1 MRSYKFYSSVTFK
14 IFAAM
19 VLIAVV
25 PVVASLVIFDR
36 ISTFNQDLQ
45 EDAAES
51 IDGVSEIYRAWVKA
65 ESSRID
71 LIQKNLALQTDT
83 LLDKHQVIRVADIY
97 RSEGFQKDLQTLF
110 DETVASD
117 ALIADIRLIHNME
130 PVVQANRGQMPREQ
144 YNFQAVT
151 VPVAIYSR
159 FADKAQFGGETATD
173 ETIPVLVAQPVN
185 EGGALALP
193 DSLPESLP
201 IRNALPES
209 ADGLVETMPMVSS
222 RGVHLVIMFA
232 IEKAQNA
239 RYEKLGQ
246 KRHRHEAISAM
257 QADETTRVTS
267 LYQSIFF
274 SIAALVFVLAIGAAF
289 FIAYPISR
297 RISALTEKTK
307 RLADGD
313 LNAKVEVKGKDQIA
327 FLMTQFNTMVDDVRT
342 AQESKAYIERM
353 QAWQE
358 VARRLAHEIK
368 NPLTPIVLAVQQLD
382 KKFDDYTERPQ
393 KYRKLLTD
401 VVEIVNEETGTLHK
415 LVKNFS
421 EFARLPIPEK
431 KDTCL
436 YDFVRQTVE
445 QNPQFAE
452 QALRITVHEA
462 EGQAA
467 QEHVDID
474 HELMRRVLVNII
486 RNGIEAA
493 HNAQFEPEIDI
504 YVTHLVNDAHR
515 KLNIRI
521 LDNGPG
527 LTDDQKA
534 KLFMPYFTTKSDGTG
549 LGLAIVRKI
558 IEDHDGRIQL
568 NNREDGERGTQADIA
583 L

>member
-19 VLIAVV
+19 LLIAVV
-25 PVVASLVIFDR
+25 PVVATLVIFDR
-36 ISTFNQDLQ
+36 ISEFNQDLQ
-45 EDAAES
+45 EEAAES

-65 ESSRID
+65 ESSRIE
-71 LIQKNLALQTDT
+71 LIQKNLALQTDA
-83 LLDKHQVIRVADIY
+83 LLDKHQVVRVADI
-97 RSEGFQKDLQTLF
+97 FQSHSFQQDLQKLF

-117 ALIADIRLIHNME
+117 AMIADIRLIFNME
-130 PVVQANRGQMPREQ
+130 PVVQASRSQMSRSE

-159 FADKAQFGGETATD
+159 FADRAQFGGNLPAD
-173 ETIPVLVAQPVN
+173 ETIPVLIAQPV
-185 EGGALALP
+185 GDSGTLALP
-193 DSLPESLP
+193 DTLPDSQAVLPE
-201 IRNALPES
+201 
-209 ADGLVETMPMVSS
+209 TMRGYAENDAPMAST
-222 RGVHLVIMFA
+222 RGVHLVLMFA

-239 RYEKLGQ
+239 RYEQLGE
-246 KRHRHEAISAM
+246 KRYRHDAISAM

-267 LYQSIFF
+267 LYQAIFF
-274 SIAALVFVLAIGAAF
+274 SIAALVFILAIGAAF
-289 FIAYPISR
+289 FIAFPISQ

-307 RLADGD
+307 LLADGD
-313 LNAKVEVKGKDQIA
+313 LNAKVHVKGKDQIA

-382 KKFDDYTERPQ
+382 KKFDDYINRPQ

-401 VVEIVNEETGTLHK
+401 AVEIVNEETGTLHK

-421 EFARLPIPEK
+421 EFARMPIPEK

-436 YDFVRQTVE
+436 YEFVRQTVE

-452 QALRITVHEA
+452 QTQRITIHEA
-462 EGQAA
+462 AENAA
-467 QEHVDID
+467 HAHIDID

-493 HNAQFEPEIDI
+493 QNAQFEPEIDI
-504 YVTHLVNDAHR
+504 EVSHLENDAHHQ
-515 KLNIRI
+515 LNIRI

-527 LTDDQKA
+527 LTDEQKA

-549 LGLAIVRKI
+549 LGLPIVRKI
-558 IEDHDGRIQL
+558 IEDHDGRIHL
-568 NNREDGERGTQADIA
+568 GNREDGQRGTQADIS

>member
-19 VLIAVV
+19 LLIAVV
-25 PVVASLVIFDR
+25 PVVATLVIFDR
-36 ISTFNQDLQ
+36 ISEFNQDLQ
-45 EDAAES
+45 EEAAES

-65 ESSRID
+65 ESSRIE
-71 LIQKNLALQTDT
+71 LIQKNLALQTDA
-83 LLDKHQVIRVADIY
+83 LLDKHQVVRVADI
-97 RSEGFQKDLQTLF
+97 FQSHSFQQDLQKLF

-117 ALIADIRLIHNME
+117 AMIADIRLIFNME
-130 PVVQANRGQMPREQ
+130 PVVQASRSQMSRSE

-159 FADKAQFGGETATD
+159 FADRAQFGGNLPAD
-173 ETIPVLVAQPVN
+173 ETIPVLIAQPVGDSGTLTLPN
-185 EGGALALP
+185 TLP
-193 DSLPESLP
+193 DSQAVLPE
-201 IRNALPES
+201 
-209 ADGLVETMPMVSS
+209 TMRGYAENDAPMAST
-222 RGVHLVIMFA
+222 RGVHLVLMFA

-239 RYEKLGQ
+239 RYEQLGE
-246 KRHRHEAISAM
+246 KRYRHGAISAM

-267 LYQSIFF
+267 LYQAIFF
-274 SIAALVFVLAIGAAF
+274 SIAALVFILAIGAAF
-289 FIAYPISR
+289 FIAFPISQ

-307 RLADGD
+307 LLADGD
-313 LNAKVEVKGKDQIA
+313 LNAKVHVKGKDQIA

-382 KKFDDYTERPQ
+382 KKFDDYIDRPH

-401 VVEIVNEETGTLHK
+401 AVEIVNEETGTLHK

-421 EFARLPIPEK
+421 EFARMPIPEK

-436 YDFVRQTVE
+436 YEFVRQTVE

-452 QALRITVHEA
+452 QAKRITIHEA
-462 EGQAA
+462 TETAA
-467 QEHVDID
+467 HAHIDID

-493 HNAQFEPEIDI
+493 QNAQFEPEIDI
-504 YVTHLVNDAHR
+504 EVSHLENDAHHQ
-515 KLNIRI
+515 LNIRI

-527 LTDDQKA
+527 LTDEQKA

-549 LGLAIVRKI
+549 LGLPIVRKI
-558 IEDHDGRIQL
+558 IEDHDGRIHL
-568 NNREDGERGTQADIA
+568 GNREDGQRGTQADIS

>member
-1 MRSYKFYSSVTFK
+1 ML
-14 IFAAM
+14 
-19 VLIAVV
+19 LIAVV
-25 PVVASLVIFDR
+25 PVVATLVIFDR
-36 ISTFNQDLQ
+36 ISEFNQDLQ
-45 EDAAES
+45 EEAAES

-65 ESSRID
+65 ESSRIE
-71 LIQKNLALQTDT
+71 LIQKNLALQTDA
-83 LLDKHQVIRVADIY
+83 LLDKHQVVRVADI
-97 RSEGFQKDLQTLF
+97 FQSHSFQQDLQKLF

-117 ALIADIRLIHNME
+117 AMIADIRLIFNME
-130 PVVQANRGQMPREQ
+130 PVVQASRSQMSRSE

-159 FADKAQFGGETATD
+159 FANRAQFGGDLPAD
-173 ETIPVLVAQPVN
+173 ETIPVLIAQPV
-185 EGGALALP
+185 GDSGTLTLPDTLP
-193 DSLPESLP
+193 DSQAVLPE
-201 IRNALPES
+201 
-209 ADGLVETMPMVSS
+209 TMRGHAENDAPMAST
-222 RGVHLVIMFA
+222 RGVHLVLMFA

-239 RYEKLGQ
+239 RYEQLGE
-246 KRHRHEAISAM
+246 KRYRHDAISAM

-267 LYQSIFF
+267 LYQAIFF
-274 SIAALVFVLAIGAAF
+274 SIAALVFILAIGAAF
-289 FIAYPISR
+289 FIAFPISQ

-307 RLADGD
+307 LLADGD
-313 LNAKVEVKGKDQIA
+313 LNAKVHVKGKDQIA

-382 KKFDDYTERPQ
+382 KKFDDYIDRPQ

-401 VVEIVNEETGTLHK
+401 AVEIVNEETGTLHK

-421 EFARLPIPEK
+421 EFARMPIPEK

-436 YDFVRQTVE
+436 YEFVRQTVE

-452 QALRITVHEA
+452 LAKRITIHEA
-462 EGQAA
+462 TENAA
-467 QEHVDID
+467 HAHIDID

-493 HNAQFEPEIDI
+493 QNAQFEPEIDI
-504 YVTHLVNDAHR
+504 EVSHLENDAHHQ
-515 KLNIRI
+515 LNIRI

-527 LTDDQKA
+527 LTDEQKA

-549 LGLAIVRKI
+549 LGLPIVRKI
-558 IEDHDGRIQL
+558 IEDHDGRIHL
-568 NNREDGERGTQADIA
+568 GNREDGQRGTQADIS

>member
-1 MRSYKFYSSVTFK
+1 ML
-14 IFAAM
+14 
-19 VLIAVV
+19 LIAVV
-25 PVVASLVIFDR
+25 PVGASLVIFDR
-36 ISTFNQDLQ
+36 ISEFNQDLQ

-65 ESSRID
+65 ESSRIE
-71 LIQKNLALQTDT
+71 LIKKNLVLQTDS
-83 LLDKHQVIRVADIY
+83 LLDKYQLIRVSDIY
-97 RSEGFQKDLQTLF
+97 RSHAFQQDLQALF
-110 DETVASD
+110 NETVASD
-117 ALIADIRLIHNME
+117 ALIANIRLIHNME
-130 PVVQANRGQMPREQ
+130 PVVQASRSQISRED

-159 FADKAQFGGETATD
+159 FADKAQFGGDMPAD
-173 ETIPVLVAQPVN
+173 ETIPVLIAQPVDDSN
-185 EGGALALP
+185 TLALP
-193 DSLPESLP
+193 DALPVRDTVLPESVANLQDNPLP
-201 IRNALPES
+201 K
-209 ADGLVETMPMVSS
+209 VST

-239 RYEKLGQ
+239 RYERLGE
-246 KRHRHEAISAM
+246 KRYRHDAITAMEENEA
-257 QADETTRVTS
+257 TRVTS

-274 SIAALVFVLAIGAAF
+274 SIAALVFALAIGAAF
-289 FIAYPISR
+289 FIAFPISR
-297 RISALTEKTK
+297 RISALTTKTK
-307 RLADGD
+307 QLADGD
-313 LNAKVEVKGKDQIA
+313 MNAKVDVKGKDQIA
-327 FLMTQFNTMVDDVRT
+327 FLMTQFNSMVDDVRT

-382 KKFDDYTERPQ
+382 KKFDDYIDRPQ

-401 VVEIVNEETGTLHK
+401 AVEIVNEETGTLHK

-421 EFARLPIPEK
+421 EFARMPIPEK

-436 YDFVRQTVE
+436 YDFVHQTVE

-452 QALRITVHEA
+452 QAKRITVHQA
-462 EGQAA
+462 EGQAIEA
-467 QEHVDID
+467 RIDLD

-493 HNAQFEPEIDI
+493 RNAQFEPEIDI
-504 YVTHLVNDAHR
+504 YVLYLENDAHQ
-515 KLNIRI
+515 KLDIRI
-521 LDNGPG
+521 IDNGPG
-527 LTDDQKA
+527 LTDEQKS

-549 LGLAIVRKI
+549 LGLPIVRKI
-558 IEDHDGRIQL
+558 IEDHDGRIHL
-568 NNREDGERGTQADIA
+568 GDREDGQRGTQADIS

>member
-19 VLIAVV
+19 LLIAVV
-25 PVVASLVIFDR
+25 PVVATLVIFDR
-36 ISTFNQDLQ
+36 ISEFNQDLQ
-45 EDAAES
+45 EEAAES

-65 ESSRID
+65 ESSRIE
-71 LIQKNLALQTDT
+71 LIQKNLALQTDA
-83 LLDKHQVIRVADIY
+83 LLDKHQVVRVADI
-97 RSEGFQKDLQTLF
+97 FQSHSFQQDLQKLF

-117 ALIADIRLIHNME
+117 AMIADIRLIFNME
-130 PVVQANRGQMPREQ
+130 PVVQASRSQMSRSE

-159 FADKAQFGGETATD
+159 FADRAQFGGNLPAD
-173 ETIPVLVAQPVN
+173 ETIPVLIAQPV
-185 EGGALALP
+185 GDSGTLTLPDTLP
-193 DSLPESLP
+193 DSQAVLPE
-201 IRNALPES
+201 
-209 ADGLVETMPMVSS
+209 TMRGYAENDVPMAST
-222 RGVHLVIMFA
+222 RGVHLVLMFA

-239 RYEKLGQ
+239 RYEQLGE
-246 KRHRHEAISAM
+246 KRYRHGAISAM

-267 LYQSIFF
+267 LYQAIFF
-274 SIAALVFVLAIGAAF
+274 SIAALVFILAIGAAF
-289 FIAYPISR
+289 FIAFPISQ

-307 RLADGD
+307 LLADGD
-313 LNAKVEVKGKDQIA
+313 LNAKVHVKGKDQIA

-382 KKFDDYTERPQ
+382 KKFDDYVDRPQ

-401 VVEIVNEETGTLHK
+401 AVEIVNEETGTLHK

-421 EFARLPIPEK
+421 EFARMPIPEK

-436 YDFVRQTVE
+436 YEFVRQTVE

-452 QALRITVHEA
+452 LAKRITIHEA
-462 EGQAA
+462 TETAA
-467 QEHVDID
+467 HAHIDID

-493 HNAQFEPEIDI
+493 QNAQFEPEIDI
-504 YVTHLVNDAHR
+504 EVSHLENDAHHQ
-515 KLNIRI
+515 LNIRI

-527 LTDDQKA
+527 LTDEQKA

-549 LGLAIVRKI
+549 LGLPIVRKI
-558 IEDHDGRIQL
+558 IEDHDGRIHL
-568 NNREDGERGTQADIA
+568 GNREDGQRGTQADIS

>member
-19 VLIAVV
+19 LLIAVV
-25 PVVASLVIFDR
+25 PVVATLVIFDR
-36 ISTFNQDLQ
+36 ISEFNQDLQ
-45 EDAAES
+45 EEAAES

-65 ESSRID
+65 ESSRIE
-71 LIQKNLALQTDT
+71 LIQKNLALQTDA
-83 LLDKHQVIRVADIY
+83 LLDKHQVVRVADI
-97 RSEGFQKDLQTLF
+97 FQSHSFQQDLQKLF

-117 ALIADIRLIHNME
+117 AMIADIRLIFNME
-130 PVVQANRGQMPREQ
+130 PVVQASRSQMSRSE

-159 FADKAQFGGETATD
+159 FANRAQFGGDLPAD
-173 ETIPVLVAQPVN
+173 ETIPVLIAQPV
-185 EGGALALP
+185 GDSGTLALP
-193 DSLPESLP
+193 DTLPDSQAVLPE
-201 IRNALPES
+201 
-209 ADGLVETMPMVSS
+209 TMRGHAENDAPMAST
-222 RGVHLVIMFA
+222 RGVHLVLMFA

-239 RYEKLGQ
+239 RYEQLGE
-246 KRHRHEAISAM
+246 KRYRHGAISAM

-267 LYQSIFF
+267 LYQAIFF
-274 SIAALVFVLAIGAAF
+274 SIAALVFILAIGAAF
-289 FIAYPISR
+289 FIAFPISQ

-307 RLADGD
+307 LLADGD
-313 LNAKVEVKGKDQIA
+313 LNAKVHVKGKDQIA

-382 KKFDDYTERPQ
+382 KKFDDYIDRPQ

-401 VVEIVNEETGTLHK
+401 AVEIVNEETGTLHK

-421 EFARLPIPEK
+421 EFARMPIPEK

-436 YDFVRQTVE
+436 YEFVRQTVE

-452 QALRITVHEA
+452 QTQRITIHEA
-462 EGQAA
+462 TETAA
-467 QEHVDID
+467 HAHIDID

-493 HNAQFEPEIDI
+493 QNAQFEPEIDI
-504 YVTHLVNDAHR
+504 EVSHLENDAHHQ
-515 KLNIRI
+515 LNIRI

-527 LTDDQKA
+527 LTDEQKA

-549 LGLAIVRKI
+549 LGLPIVRKI
-558 IEDHDGRIQL
+558 IEDHDGRIHL
-568 NNREDGERGTQADIA
+568 GNREDGQRGTQADIS

>member
-19 VLIAVV
+19 LLIAVV
-25 PVVASLVIFDR
+25 PVVATLVIFDR
-36 ISTFNQDLQ
+36 ISEFNQDLQ
-45 EDAAES
+45 EEAAES

-65 ESSRID
+65 ESSRIE
-71 LIQKNLALQTDT
+71 LIQKNLALQTDA
-83 LLDKHQVIRVADIY
+83 LLDKHQVVRVADI
-97 RSEGFQKDLQTLF
+97 FQSHSFQQDLQKLF

-117 ALIADIRLIHNME
+117 AMIADIRLIFNME
-130 PVVQANRGQMPREQ
+130 PVVQASRSQMSRSE

-159 FADKAQFGGETATD
+159 FANRAQFGGDLPAD
-173 ETIPVLVAQPVN
+173 ETIPVLIAQPV
-185 EGGALALP
+185 GDSGTLALP
-193 DSLPESLP
+193 DTLPDSQAVLPE
-201 IRNALPES
+201 
-209 ADGLVETMPMVSS
+209 TMRGYAENDAPMAST
-222 RGVHLVIMFA
+222 RGVHLVLMFA

-239 RYEKLGQ
+239 RYEQLGE
-246 KRHRHEAISAM
+246 KRYRHGAISAM

-267 LYQSIFF
+267 LYQAIFF
-274 SIAALVFVLAIGAAF
+274 SIAALVFILAIGAAF
-289 FIAYPISR
+289 FIAFPISQ

-307 RLADGD
+307 LLADGD
-313 LNAKVEVKGKDQIA
+313 LNAKVHVKGKDQIA

-342 AQESKAYIERM
+342 VQESKAYIERM

-382 KKFDDYTERPQ
+382 KKFDDYIDRPQ

-401 VVEIVNEETGTLHK
+401 AVEIVNEETGTLHK

-421 EFARLPIPEK
+421 EFARMPIPEK

-436 YDFVRQTVE
+436 YEFVRQTVE

-452 QALRITVHEA
+452 QTQRITIHEA
-462 EGQAA
+462 AENAA
-467 QEHVDID
+467 HAHIDID

-493 HNAQFEPEIDI
+493 QNAQFEPEIDI
-504 YVTHLVNDAHR
+504 EVSHLENDAHHQ
-515 KLNIRI
+515 LNIRI

-527 LTDDQKA
+527 LTDEQKA

-549 LGLAIVRKI
+549 LGLPIVRKI
-558 IEDHDGRIQL
+558 IEDHDGRIHL
-568 NNREDGERGTQADIA
+568 GNREDGQRGTQADIS

>member
-1 MRSYKFYSSVTFK
+1 ML
-14 IFAAM
+14 
-19 VLIAVV
+19 LIAVV
-25 PVVASLVIFDR
+25 PVVATLVIFDR
-36 ISTFNQDLQ
+36 ISEFNQDLQ
-45 EDAAES
+45 EEAAES

-65 ESSRID
+65 ESSRIE
-71 LIQKNLALQTDT
+71 LIQKNLALQTDA
-83 LLDKHQVIRVADIY
+83 LLDKHQVVRVADI
-97 RSEGFQKDLQTLF
+97 FQSHSFQQDLQKLF

-117 ALIADIRLIHNME
+117 AMIADIRLIFNME
-130 PVVQANRGQMPREQ
+130 PVVQASRSQMSRSE

-159 FADKAQFGGETATD
+159 FANRAQFGGDLPAD
-173 ETIPVLVAQPVN
+173 ETIPVLIAQPV
-185 EGGALALP
+185 GDSGTLALP
-193 DSLPESLP
+193 DTLPDSQAVLPE
-201 IRNALPES
+201 
-209 ADGLVETMPMVSS
+209 TMRGHAENDAPMAST
-222 RGVHLVIMFA
+222 RGVHLVLMFA

-239 RYEKLGQ
+239 RYEQLGE
-246 KRHRHEAISAM
+246 KRYRHGAISAM

-267 LYQSIFF
+267 LYQAIFF
-274 SIAALVFVLAIGAAF
+274 SIAALVFILAIGAAF
-289 FIAYPISR
+289 FIAFPISQ

-307 RLADGD
+307 LLADGD
-313 LNAKVEVKGKDQIA
+313 LNAKVHVKGKDQIA

-382 KKFDDYTERPQ
+382 KKFDDYIDRPQ

-401 VVEIVNEETGTLHK
+401 AVEIVNEETGTLHK

-421 EFARLPIPEK
+421 EFARMPIPEK

-436 YDFVRQTVE
+436 YEFVRQTVE

-452 QALRITVHEA
+452 QTQRITIHEA
-462 EGQAA
+462 TETAA
-467 QEHVDID
+467 HAHIDID

-493 HNAQFEPEIDI
+493 QNAQFEPEIDI
-504 YVTHLVNDAHR
+504 EVSHLENDAHHQ
-515 KLNIRI
+515 LNIRI

-527 LTDDQKA
+527 LTDEQKA

-549 LGLAIVRKI
+549 LGLPIVRKI
-558 IEDHDGRIQL
+558 IEDHDGRIHL
-568 NNREDGERGTQADIA
+568 GNREDGQRGTQADIS

>member
-19 VLIAVV
+19 LLIAVV
-25 PVVASLVIFDR
+25 PVVATLVIFDR
-36 ISTFNQDLQ
+36 ISEFNQDLQ
-45 EDAAES
+45 EEAAES

-65 ESSRID
+65 ESSRIE
-71 LIQKNLALQTDT
+71 LIQKNLALQTDA
-83 LLDKHQVIRVADIY
+83 LLDKHQVVRVADI
-97 RSEGFQKDLQTLF
+97 FQSHSFQQDLQKLF

-117 ALIADIRLIHNME
+117 AMIADIRLIFNME
-130 PVVQANRGQMPREQ
+130 PVVQASRSQMSRSE

-159 FADKAQFGGETATD
+159 FADRAQFGGNLPAD
-173 ETIPVLVAQPVN
+173 ETIPVLIAQPV
-185 EGGALALP
+185 GDSGTLALP
-193 DSLPESLP
+193 DTLPDSQAVLPE
-201 IRNALPES
+201 
-209 ADGLVETMPMVSS
+209 TMRGYAENDAPMAST
-222 RGVHLVIMFA
+222 RGVHLVLMFA

-239 RYEKLGQ
+239 RYEQLGE
-246 KRHRHEAISAM
+246 KRYRHGAISAM

-267 LYQSIFF
+267 LYQAIFF
-274 SIAALVFVLAIGAAF
+274 SIAALVFILAIGAAF
-289 FIAYPISR
+289 FIAFPISQ

-307 RLADGD
+307 LLADGD
-313 LNAKVEVKGKDQIA
+313 LNAKVHVKGKDQIA

-382 KKFDDYTERPQ
+382 KKFDDYVDRPQ

-401 VVEIVNEETGTLHK
+401 AVEIVNEETGTLHK

-421 EFARLPIPEK
+421 EFARMPIPEK

-436 YDFVRQTVE
+436 YEFVRQTVE

-452 QALRITVHEA
+452 QAKRITIHEA
-462 EGQAA
+462 AENAA
-467 QEHVDID
+467 HAHIDID

-493 HNAQFEPEIDI
+493 QNAQFEPEIDI
-504 YVTHLVNDAHR
+504 EVSHLENDAHHQ
-515 KLNIRI
+515 LNIRI

-527 LTDDQKA
+527 LTDEQKA

-549 LGLAIVRKI
+549 LGLPIVRKI
-558 IEDHDGRIQL
+558 IEDHDGRIHL
-568 NNREDGERGTQADIA
+568 GNREDGQRGTQADIS

>member
-1 MRSYKFYSSVTFK
+1 ML
-14 IFAAM
+14 
-19 VLIAVV
+19 LIAVV
-25 PVVASLVIFDR
+25 PVVATLVIFDR
-36 ISTFNQDLQ
+36 ISEFNQDLQ
-45 EDAAES
+45 EEAAES

-65 ESSRID
+65 ESSRIE
-71 LIQKNLALQTDT
+71 LIQKNLALQTDA
-83 LLDKHQVIRVADIY
+83 LLDKHQVVRVADI
-97 RSEGFQKDLQTLF
+97 FQSHSFQQDLQKLF

-117 ALIADIRLIHNME
+117 AMIADIRLIFNME
-130 PVVQANRGQMPREQ
+130 PVVQASRSQMSRSE

-159 FADKAQFGGETATD
+159 FANRAQFGGDLPAD
-173 ETIPVLVAQPVN
+173 ETIPVLIAQPV
-185 EGGALALP
+185 GDSGTLALP
-193 DSLPESLP
+193 DTLPDSQAVLPE
-201 IRNALPES
+201 
-209 ADGLVETMPMVSS
+209 TMRGHAENDAPMAST
-222 RGVHLVIMFA
+222 RGVHLVLMFA

-239 RYEKLGQ
+239 RYEQLGE
-246 KRHRHEAISAM
+246 KRYRHGAISAM

-267 LYQSIFF
+267 LYQAIFF
-274 SIAALVFVLAIGAAF
+274 SIAALVFILAIGAAF
-289 FIAYPISR
+289 FIAFPISQ

-307 RLADGD
+307 LLADGD
-313 LNAKVEVKGKDQIA
+313 LNAKVHVKGKDQIA

-382 KKFDDYTERPQ
+382 KKFDDYIDRPQ

-401 VVEIVNEETGTLHK
+401 AVEIVNEETGTLHK

-421 EFARLPIPEK
+421 EFARMPIPEK

-436 YDFVRQTVE
+436 YEFVRQTVE

-452 QALRITVHEA
+452 LAKRITIHEA
-462 EGQAA
+462 TETAA
-467 QEHVDID
+467 HAHIDID

-493 HNAQFEPEIDI
+493 QNAQFEPEIDI
-504 YVTHLVNDAHR
+504 EVSHLENDAHHQ
-515 KLNIRI
+515 LNIRI

-527 LTDDQKA
+527 LTDEQKA

-549 LGLAIVRKI
+549 LGLPIVRKI
-558 IEDHDGRIQL
+558 IEDHDGRIHL
-568 NNREDGERGTQADIA
+568 GNREDGQRGTQADIS